1 MPRAKRG
8 YKGRRR
14 HNKILKAAKGYVGAR
29 RRLYRQAVMTV
40 KRAWRYET
48 RDRRVRKREFRSL
61 WIVRINAAAR
71 ACNTSYSRLI
81 GWFKGADVELDRKV
95 LADIAVH
102 DFSGFQ
108 KIVETVKNLAQGQLS
123 S

>member
-8 YKGRRR
+8 FKSRRR

-40 KRAWRYET
+40 KRAWRYTT

-61 WIVRINAAAR
+61 WIIRINAATR
-71 ACNTSYSRLI
+71 ACNVSYSRLI
-81 GWFKGADVELDRKV
+81 GWLKSADVELDRKI
-95 LADIAVH
+95 LADIAIH
-102 DFSGFQ
+102 DFSAFQ
-108 KIVETVKNLAQGQLS
+108 KIVETVKNVAHAQLS